1 MCECT
6 GLRRHRRMVGMR
18 RQRALGPRKSLVPG
32 GPGRQAGRFGSHELD
47 WPRPQEK
54 PAEPTTPPPAPQAGS
69 CGSLQSLCVQGFGP
83 VSVEILSATRA
94 ASAPRFTRFTRLQ
107 PPKQGLLAP
116 FGFGREAGIGLT
128 GRKLR
133 SRSSADLCHNAWSK
147 AAAKAAPLQPTS
159 QAAPPVQPPSQAAPP
174 VPAPMQPVESDSYMD
189 NQEIERLA
197 HAACAGRAEADMIFD
212 FF

>member
-1 MCECT
+1 M
-6 GLRRHRRMVGMR
+6 
-18 RQRALGPRKSLVPG
+18 
-32 GPGRQAGRFGSHELD
+32 
-47 WPRPQEK
+47 
-54 PAEPTTPPPAPQAGS
+54 
-69 CGSLQSLCVQGFGP
+69 QSLCVQGFGP

-133 SRSSADLCHNAWSK
+133 SRSSADLCHNACSK

-197 HAACAGRAEADMIFD
+197 HAACAGRAEADMFFD
-212 FF
+212 LFLRCAVKCEVPACPATEPGGHWCHLDPRSVLVERGSQAASVAARLVLLS